1 MALDYILIQVSSVPC
16 KRVFSSASETDMKQ
30 HNRINSDLF
39 EALQILKF
47 GYKHEWLDFSGGL
60 LVIEEEMLVEPPPVS
75 NIDHLGGLV
84 AQMGETLDVMLAA
97 ISIDDDN

>member
-1 MALDYILIQVSSVPC
+1 MALNYILIQASSVPC
-16 KRVFSSASETDMKQ
+16 ERIFSSASKTNMKQ

-39 EALQILKF
+39 KALQILKF
-47 GYKHEWLDFSGGL
+47 GYKGEQLDFLGGL
-60 LVIEEEMLVEPPPVS
+60 LVIEKEMLVEPHPAS

-84 AQMGETLDVMLAA
+84 AQMGETLHVMLAA

>member
-1 MALDYILIQVSSVPC
+1 VSPVPC
-16 KRVFSSASETDMKQ
+16 KQVFSSASETDTNW

-39 EALQILKF
+39 KALQVLKF
-47 GYKHEWLDFSGGL
+47 DYKHKRLNFSEAL

-75 NIDHLGGLV
+75 DIDNLDGLV
-84 AQMGETLDVMLAA
+84 AQVGETLDAMLVA